1 MTRVVLAA
9 AYRTPIGV
17 FGGAFK
23 DVPAYDLGATLIEH
37 IIKETGLN
45 PSEIDEVIIGN
56 VLQAGQGQNPARIA
70 GLPETVPAFT
80 VNKVCGSG
88 LKSIQLAYQSIVT
101 GENDIVLAGGME
113 NMSQSPML
121 VNNSRFGFKMGH
133 QSMVDSMVYDGLTDV
148 FNQYHMGITAE
159 NLVEQYGI
167 SREEQDTF
175 AVNSQHKAVR
185 AQQNG
190 EFDSEIVPVSI
201 PQRKGEPI
209 LVTKDEGVRENVSV
223 EKLSRLRPAFKKDG
237 TVTAGNASGIN
248 DGAAMMLVMS
258 EDKAKELN
266 IEPLA
271 VLDGFGSHGVDPS
284 IMGIAPVGAVEKALK
299 RSKKELSDID
309 VFELNEAFAAQLLAV
324 DRELKLPPEKVNVK
338 GGAIALGHPIG
349 ASGARVLVTLLHQ
362 LNDEVETGLTSLV
375 AVKLSLQLY
384 QSINNK
390 KTGYHNSINYMLA

>member
-70 GLPETVPAFT
+70 AMKGGLPETVPAFT

-113 NMSQSPML
+113 NMSQSPMI

-175 AVNSQHKAVR
+175 AVNSQQKAVR

-209 LVTKDEGVRENVSV
+209 VVTKDEGVRENVSV

-271 VLDGFGSHGVDPS
+271 VLDGFGTHGVDPS

-309 VFELNEAFAAQLLAV
+309 VFELNEAFAAQSLAV

-362 LNDEVETGLTSLV
+362 LNDEVETGLTSLCIGGGQAIA
-375 AVKLSLQLY
+375 AVVSKY
-384 QSINNK
+384 K
-390 KTGYHNSINYMLA
+390 

>member
-70 GLPETVPAFT
+70 AMKGGLPETVPAFT

-121 VNNSRFGFKMGH
+121 VNNSRFGFKIGH

-175 AVNSQHKAVR
+175 AVNSQQKAVR

-309 VFELNEAFAAQLLAV
+309 VFELNEAFAAQSLAV

-362 LNDEVETGLTSLV
+362 LNDEVETGLTSLCIGGGQAIA
-375 AVKLSLQLY
+375 AVVSKY
-384 QSINNK
+384 K
-390 KTGYHNSINYMLA
+390 

>member
-70 GLPETVPAFT
+70 AMKGGLPETVPAFT

-148 FNQYHMGITAE
+148 FNQYHMGITTE

-175 AVNSQHKAVR
+175 AVNSQQKAVR

-309 VFELNEAFAAQLLAV
+309 VFELNEAFAAQSLAV

-362 LNDEVETGLTSLV
+362 LNDEVETGLTSLCIGGGQAIA
-375 AVKLSLQLY
+375 AVVSKY
-384 QSINNK
+384 K
-390 KTGYHNSINYMLA
+390 

>member
-70 GLPETVPAFT
+70 AMKGGLPETVPAFT

-175 AVNSQHKAVR
+175 AVNSQQKAVR
-185 AQQNG
+185 AQQSG

-209 LVTKDEGVRENVSV
+209 VVTKDEGVRENVSV

-309 VFELNEAFAAQLLAV
+309 VFELNEAFAAQSLAV

-362 LNDEVETGLTSLV
+362 LNDEVETGLTSLCIGGGQAIA
-375 AVKLSLQLY
+375 AVVSKY
-384 QSINNK
+384 K
-390 KTGYHNSINYMLA
+390 

>member
-70 GLPETVPAFT
+70 AMKGGLPETVPAFT

-175 AVNSQHKAVR
+175 AVNSQQKAVR

-209 LVTKDEGVRENVSV
+209 VVTKDEGVRENVSV

-299 RSKKELSDID
+299 RSKKGLSDID
-309 VFELNEAFAAQLLAV
+309 VFELNEAFAAQSLAV

-362 LNDEVETGLTSLV
+362 LNDEVETGLTSLCIGGGQAIA
-375 AVKLSLQLY
+375 AVVSKY
-384 QSINNK
+384 K
-390 KTGYHNSINYMLA
+390 

>member
-17 FGGAFK
+17 LGGAFK

-70 GLPETVPAFT
+70 AMKGGLPETVPAFT

-175 AVNSQHKAVR
+175 AVNSQQKAVR

-209 LVTKDEGVRENVSV
+209 VVTKDEGVRENVSV

-309 VFELNEAFAAQLLAV
+309 VFELNEAFAAQSLAV

-362 LNDEVETGLTSLV
+362 LNDEVETGLTSLCIGGGQAIA
-375 AVKLSLQLY
+375 AVVSKY
-384 QSINNK
+384 K
-390 KTGYHNSINYMLA
+390 

>member
-37 IIKETGLN
+37 IITETGLN

-70 GLPETVPAFT
+70 AMKGGLPETVPAFT

-175 AVNSQHKAVR
+175 AVNSQQKAVR

-209 LVTKDEGVRENVSV
+209 VVTKDEGVRENVSV

-309 VFELNEAFAAQLLAV
+309 VFELNEAFAAQSLAV
-324 DRELKLPPEKVNVK
+324 DCELKLPPEKVNVK

-362 LNDEVETGLTSLV
+362 LNDEVETGLTSLCIGGGQAIA
-375 AVKLSLQLY
+375 AVVSKY
-384 QSINNK
+384 K
-390 KTGYHNSINYMLA
+390 

>member
-70 GLPETVPAFT
+70 AMKGGLPETVPAFT

-175 AVNSQHKAVR
+175 AVNSQQKAVR

-209 LVTKDEGVRENVSV
+209 VVTKDEGVRENVSV

-248 DGAAMMLVMS
+248 DGSAMMLVMS

-309 VFELNEAFAAQLLAV
+309 VFELNEAFAAQSLAV

-362 LNDEVETGLTSLV
+362 LNDEVETGLTSLCIGGGQAIA
-375 AVKLSLQLY
+375 AVVSKY
-384 QSINNK
+384 K
-390 KTGYHNSINYMLA
+390 

>member
-1 MTRVVLAA
+1 MRKVVIASAA
-9 AYRTPIGV
+9 RTAVGS
-17 FGGAFK
+17 FGGSFK
-23 DVPAYDLGATLIEH
+23 NTPAVELGVVAA
-37 IIKETGLN
+37 KEALKRAN
-45 PSEIDEVIIGN
+45 VKPEMVDEAYIGN

-70 GLPETVPAFT
+70 AMKGGLPETVPAFT

-362 LNDEVETGLTSLV
+362 LNDEVETGLTSLCIGGGQAIA
-375 AVKLSLQLY
+375 AVVSKY
-384 QSINNK
+384 K
-390 KTGYHNSINYMLA
+390 

>member
-45 PSEIDEVIIGN
+45 PSEINEVIIGN

-70 GLPETVPAFT
+70 AMKGGLPETVPAFT

-175 AVNSQHKAVR
+175 AVNSQQKAVR

-201 PQRKGEPI
+201 PQRKGESI
-209 LVTKDEGVRENVSV
+209 VVSMDEGVRENVSV

-309 VFELNEAFAAQLLAV
+309 VFELNEAFAAQSLAV

-362 LNDEVETGLTSLV
+362 LNDEVETGLTSLCIGGGQAIA
-375 AVKLSLQLY
+375 AVVSKY
-384 QSINNK
+384 K
-390 KTGYHNSINYMLA
+390 

>member
-70 GLPETVPAFT
+70 AMKGGLPETVPAFT

-175 AVNSQHKAVR
+175 AVNSQQKAVR

-209 LVTKDEGVRENVSV
+209 VVTKDEGVRENVSV

-271 VLDGFGSHGVDPS
+271 VLDGFGTHGVDPS

-309 VFELNEAFAAQLLAV
+309 VFELNEAFAAQSLAV
-324 DRELKLPPEKVNVK
+324 DRELKLPPEKVNAK

-362 LNDEVETGLTSLV
+362 LNDEVETGLTSLCIGGGQAIA
-375 AVKLSLQLY
+375 AVVSKY
-384 QSINNK
+384 K
-390 KTGYHNSINYMLA
+390 

>member
-23 DVPAYDLGATLIEH
+23 DVLAYDLGATLIEH

-70 GLPETVPAFT
+70 AMKGGLPETVPAFT

-175 AVNSQHKAVR
+175 AVNSQQKAVR

-309 VFELNEAFAAQLLAV
+309 VFELNEAFAAQSLAV

-362 LNDEVETGLTSLV
+362 LNDEVETGLTSLCIGGGQAIA
-375 AVKLSLQLY
+375 AVVSKY
-384 QSINNK
+384 K
-390 KTGYHNSINYMLA
+390 

>member
-45 PSEIDEVIIGN
+45 PSEINEVIIGN

-70 GLPETVPAFT
+70 AMKGGLPETVPAFT

-175 AVNSQHKAVR
+175 AVNSQQKAVR

-209 LVTKDEGVRENVSV
+209 VVSKDEGVRGDASV

-299 RSKKELSDID
+299 RSEKELSDID
-309 VFELNEAFAAQLLAV
+309 VFELNEAFAAQSLAV

-362 LNDEVETGLTSLV
+362 LNDEVETGLTSLCIGGGQAIA
-375 AVKLSLQLY
+375 AVVSKY
-384 QSINNK
+384 K
-390 KTGYHNSINYMLA
+390 

>member
-70 GLPETVPAFT
+70 AMKGGLPETVPAFT

-175 AVNSQHKAVR
+175 AVNSQQKAVR

-201 PQRKGEPI
+201 PQRKGELI
-209 LVTKDEGVRENVSV
+209 VVTKDEGVRENVSV

-309 VFELNEAFAAQLLAV
+309 VFELNEAFAAQSLAV

-362 LNDEVETGLTSLV
+362 LNDEVETGSNT
-375 AVKLSLQLY
+375 KFR
-384 QSINNK
+384 
-390 KTGYHNSINYMLA
+390 

>member
-70 GLPETVPAFT
+70 AMKGGLPETVPAFT

-167 SREEQDTF
+167 SREEQDTY
-175 AVNSQHKAVR
+175 AVNSQHKALR

-209 LVTKDEGVRENVSV
+209 VVTKDEGVRENVSV

-309 VFELNEAFAAQLLAV
+309 VFELNEAFAAQSLAV

-362 LNDEVETGLTSLV
+362 LNDEVETGLTSLCIGGGQAIA
-375 AVKLSLQLY
+375 AVVSKY
-384 QSINNK
+384 K
-390 KTGYHNSINYMLA
+390 

>member
-1 MTRVVLAA
+1 MTRVVLEA

-70 GLPETVPAFT
+70 AMKGGLPEKVPAFT

-362 LNDEVETGLTSLV
+362 LNDEVETGLTSLCIGGGQAIA
-375 AVKLSLQLY
+375 AVVSKY
-384 QSINNK
+384 K
-390 KTGYHNSINYMLA
+390 

>member
-70 GLPETVPAFT
+70 AMKGGLPETVPAFT

-175 AVNSQHKAVR
+175 AVNSQQKAVR

-266 IEPLA
+266 NEPLA

-309 VFELNEAFAAQLLAV
+309 VFELNEAFAAQSLAV

-362 LNDEVETGLTSLV
+362 LNDEVETGLTSLCIGGGQAIA
-375 AVKLSLQLY
+375 AVVSKY
-384 QSINNK
+384 K
-390 KTGYHNSINYMLA
+390 

>member
-45 PSEIDEVIIGN
+45 PSEINEVIIGN

-70 GLPETVPAFT
+70 AMKGGLPETVPAFT

-175 AVNSQHKAVR
+175 AVNSQQKAVR

-209 LVTKDEGVRENVSV
+209 VVTKDEGVRENVSV
-223 EKLSRLRPAFKKDG
+223 EKLSHLRPAFKKDG

-248 DGAAMMLVMS
+248 DGAAMILVMS

-309 VFELNEAFAAQLLAV
+309 VFELNEAFAAQSLAV

-362 LNDEVETGLTSLV
+362 LNDEVETGLTSLCIGGGQAIA
-375 AVKLSLQLY
+375 AVVSKY
-384 QSINNK
+384 K
-390 KTGYHNSINYMLA
+390 

>member
-70 GLPETVPAFT
+70 AMKGGLPETVPAFT

-121 VNNSRFGFKMGH
+121 VNNSRFGFKMGY

-175 AVNSQHKAVR
+175 AVNSQQKAVR

-309 VFELNEAFAAQLLAV
+309 VFELNEAFAAQSLAV

-362 LNDEVETGLTSLV
+362 LNDEVETGLTSLCIGGGQAIA
-375 AVKLSLQLY
+375 AVVSKY
-384 QSINNK
+384 K
-390 KTGYHNSINYMLA
+390 

>member
-70 GLPETVPAFT
+70 AMKGGLPETVPAFT

-175 AVNSQHKAVR
+175 AVNSQQKAVR

-201 PQRKGEPI
+201 PQRKDEPI
-209 LVTKDEGVRENVSV
+209 VVTKDEGVRENVSV

-309 VFELNEAFAAQLLAV
+309 VFELNEAFAAQSLAV

-362 LNDEVETGLTSLV
+362 LNDEVETGLTSLCIGGGQAIA
-375 AVKLSLQLY
+375 AVVSKY
-384 QSINNK
+384 K
-390 KTGYHNSINYMLA
+390 

>member
-9 AYRTPIGV
+9 AYRTPIGI

-70 GLPETVPAFT
+70 AMKGGLPETVPAFT

-309 VFELNEAFAAQLLAV
+309 VFELNEAFAAQSLAV

-362 LNDEVETGLTSLV
+362 LNDEVETGLTSLCIGGGQAIA
-375 AVKLSLQLY
+375 AVVSKY
-384 QSINNK
+384 K
-390 KTGYHNSINYMLA
+390 

>member
-70 GLPETVPAFT
+70 AMKGGLPETVPAFT

-133 QSMVDSMVYDGLTDV
+133 QAMVDSMVYDGLTDV

-175 AVNSQHKAVR
+175 AVNSQQKAVR

-309 VFELNEAFAAQLLAV
+309 VFELNEAFAAQSLAV

-362 LNDEVETGLTSLV
+362 LNDEVETGLTSLCIGGGQAIA
-375 AVKLSLQLY
+375 AVVSKY
-384 QSINNK
+384 K
-390 KTGYHNSINYMLA
+390 

>member
-70 GLPETVPAFT
+70 AMKGGLPEKVPAFT

-338 GGAIALGHPIG
+338 GGAIALGHPVG

-362 LNDEVETGLTSLV
+362 LNDEVETGLTSLCIGGGQAIA
-375 AVKLSLQLY
+375 AVVSKY
-384 QSINNK
+384 K
-390 KTGYHNSINYMLA
+390 

>member
-70 GLPETVPAFT
+70 AMKGGLPETVPAFT

-209 LVTKDEGVRENVSV
+209 VVTKDEGVRENVSV

-237 TVTAGNASGIN
+237 TVTAGNASRIN

-271 VLDGFGSHGVDPS
+271 VLDGFGTHGVDPS

-309 VFELNEAFAAQLLAV
+309 VFELNEAFAAQSLAV

-362 LNDEVETGLTSLV
+362 LNDEVETGLTSLCIGGGQAIA
-375 AVKLSLQLY
+375 AVVSKY
-384 QSINNK
+384 K
-390 KTGYHNSINYMLA
+390 

>member
-70 GLPETVPAFT
+70 AMKGGLPEKVPAFT

-362 LNDEVETGLTSLV
+362 LNDEVETGLTSLCV
-375 AVKLSLQLY
+375 GGGQAIAAVVSKY
-384 QSINNK
+384 K
-390 KTGYHNSINYMLA
+390 

>member
-45 PSEIDEVIIGN
+45 PSEINEVIIGN

-70 GLPETVPAFT
+70 AMKGGLPETVPAFT

-175 AVNSQHKAVR
+175 AVNSQQKAVR

-201 PQRKGEPI
+201 PQRKDEPI
-209 LVTKDEGVRENVSV
+209 VVTKDEGVRENVSV

-248 DGAAMMLVMS
+248 DGAAMILVMS

-309 VFELNEAFAAQLLAV
+309 VFELNEAFAAQSLAV

-362 LNDEVETGLTSLV
+362 LNDEVETGLTSLCIGGGQAIA
-375 AVKLSLQLY
+375 AVVSKY
-384 QSINNK
+384 K
-390 KTGYHNSINYMLA
+390 

>member
-45 PSEIDEVIIGN
+45 PSEINEVIIGN

-70 GLPETVPAFT
+70 AMKGGLPETVPAFT

-175 AVNSQHKAVR
+175 AVNSQQKAVR

-209 LVTKDEGVRENVSV
+209 VVTKDEGVRENVSV
-223 EKLSRLRPAFKKDG
+223 AKLSRLRPAFKKDG

-248 DGAAMMLVMS
+248 DGAAMILVMS

-309 VFELNEAFAAQLLAV
+309 VFELNEAFAAQSLAV

-362 LNDEVETGLTSLV
+362 LNDEVETGLTSLCIGGGQAIA
-375 AVKLSLQLY
+375 AVVSKY
-384 QSINNK
+384 K
-390 KTGYHNSINYMLA
+390 

>member
-1 MTRVVLAA
+1 MKRVVLAA

-70 GLPETVPAFT
+70 AMKGGLPETVPAFT

-175 AVNSQHKAVR
+175 AVNSQQKAVR

-209 LVTKDEGVRENVSV
+209 VVTKDEGVRENVSV

-271 VLDGFGSHGVDPS
+271 VLDGFGTHGVDPS

-309 VFELNEAFAAQLLAV
+309 VFELNEAFAAQSLAV

-362 LNDEVETGLTSLV
+362 LNDEVETGLTSLCIGGGQAIA
-375 AVKLSLQLY
+375 AVVSKY
-384 QSINNK
+384 K
-390 KTGYHNSINYMLA
+390 

>member
-23 DVPAYDLGATLIEH
+23 DVPAYDLGVTLIEH

-70 GLPETVPAFT
+70 AMKGGLPETVPAFT

-175 AVNSQHKAVR
+175 AVNSQQKAVR

-209 LVTKDEGVRENVSV
+209 VVTKDEGVRENVSV

-309 VFELNEAFAAQLLAV
+309 VFELNEAFAAQSLAV

-362 LNDEVETGLTSLV
+362 LNDEVETGLTSLCIGGGQAIA
-375 AVKLSLQLY
+375 AVVSKY
-384 QSINNK
+384 K
-390 KTGYHNSINYMLA
+390 

>member
-1 MTRVVLAA
+1 MTKVVLAA

-37 IIKETGLN
+37 IIKETRLN
-45 PSEIDEVIIGN
+45 PSDIDEVIIGN

-70 GLPETVPAFT
+70 AMKGGLPETVPAFT

-88 LKSIQLAYQSIVT
+88 LKSIQLAYQSILT

-121 VNNSRFGFKMGH
+121 VNKGRFGFKMGH
-133 QSMVDSMVYDGLTDV
+133 QTMIDSMVYDGLTDV

-159 NLVEQYGI
+159 NLVEQYDI

-175 AVNSQHKAVR
+175 AVNSQKKAAN

-190 EFDSEIVPVSI
+190 GFDSEIVPVSI

-209 LVTKDEGVRENVSV
+209 VVSKDEGVRGDASV

-258 EDKAKELN
+258 EEKANELN

-284 IMGIAPVGAVEKALK
+284 VMGIAPVGAVEKVLK
-299 RSKKELSDID
+299 RSNKELSDID
-309 VFELNEAFAAQLLAV
+309 VFELNEAFAAQSLAV
-324 DRELKLPPEKVNVK
+324 DRELKLPQEKVNVK

-362 LNDEVETGLTSLV
+362 LNDEVETGLTSLCIGGGQAIA
-375 AVKLSLQLY
+375 AVVSKY
-384 QSINNK
+384 K
-390 KTGYHNSINYMLA
+390 

>member
-45 PSEIDEVIIGN
+45 PSEINEVIIGN

-70 GLPETVPAFT
+70 AMKGGLPETVPVFT

-133 QSMVDSMVYDGLTDV
+133 QSMIDSMVYDGLTDV

-175 AVNSQHKAVR
+175 AVNSQKKAAN

-190 EFDSEIVPVSI
+190 GFDSEIVPVSI

-209 LVTKDEGVRENVSV
+209 VVTKDEGVRENVSV

-309 VFELNEAFAAQLLAV
+309 VFELNEAFAAQSLAV

-362 LNDEVETGLTSLV
+362 LNDEVETGLTSLCIGGGQAIA
-375 AVKLSLQLY
+375 AVVSKY
-384 QSINNK
+384 K
-390 KTGYHNSINYMLA
+390 

>member
-45 PSEIDEVIIGN
+45 PSEINEVIIGN

-70 GLPETVPAFT
+70 AMKGGLPETVPAFT

-175 AVNSQHKAVR
+175 AVNSQQKAVR

-209 LVTKDEGVRENVSV
+209 IVTKDEGVRENVSV

-248 DGAAMMLVMS
+248 DGAAMILVMS

-309 VFELNEAFAAQLLAV
+309 VFELNEAFAAQSLAV

-362 LNDEVETGLTSLV
+362 LNDEVETGLTSLCIGGGQAIA
-375 AVKLSLQLY
+375 AVVSKY
-384 QSINNK
+384 K
-390 KTGYHNSINYMLA
+390 

>member
-1 MTRVVLAA
+1 MTRVVLAV

-45 PSEIDEVIIGN
+45 PSEINEVIIGN

-70 GLPETVPAFT
+70 AMKGGLPETVPAFT

-175 AVNSQHKAVR
+175 AVNSQQKAVR

-209 LVTKDEGVRENVSV
+209 VVTKDEGVRENVSV

-248 DGAAMMLVMS
+248 DGAAMILVMS

-309 VFELNEAFAAQLLAV
+309 VFELNEAFAAQSLAV

-362 LNDEVETGLTSLV
+362 LNDEVETGLTSLCIGGGQAIA
-375 AVKLSLQLY
+375 AVVSKY
-384 QSINNK
+384 K
-390 KTGYHNSINYMLA
+390 

>member
-70 GLPETVPAFT
+70 AMKGGLPETVPAFT

-175 AVNSQHKAVR
+175 AVNSQQKAVR

-223 EKLSRLRPAFKKDG
+223 EKLSRSRPAFKKDG

-309 VFELNEAFAAQLLAV
+309 VFELNEAFAAQSLAV

-362 LNDEVETGLTSLV
+362 LNDEVETGLTSLCIGGGQAIA
-375 AVKLSLQLY
+375 AVVSKY
-384 QSINNK
+384 K
-390 KTGYHNSINYMLA
+390 

>member
-70 GLPETVPAFT
+70 AMKGGLPETVPAFT

-159 NLVEQYGI
+159 NLAEQYGI

-175 AVNSQHKAVR
+175 AVNSQQKAVR

-209 LVTKDEGVRENVSV
+209 VVTKDEGVRENVSV

-309 VFELNEAFAAQLLAV
+309 VFELNEAFAAQSLAV

-362 LNDEVETGLTSLV
+362 LNDEVETGLTSLCIGGGQAIA
-375 AVKLSLQLY
+375 AVVSKY
-384 QSINNK
+384 K
-390 KTGYHNSINYMLA
+390 

>member
-23 DVPAYDLGATLIEH
+23 DLPAYDLGATLIEH

-45 PSEIDEVIIGN
+45 PSEINEVIIGN

-70 GLPETVPAFT
+70 AMKGGLPETVPAFT

-175 AVNSQHKAVR
+175 AVNSQQKAVR

-190 EFDSEIVPVSI
+190 GFDSEIVPVSI

-209 LVTKDEGVRENVSV
+209 VVSKDEGVRENVSV

-299 RSKKELSDID
+299 RSEKELSDID
-309 VFELNEAFAAQLLAV
+309 VFELNEAFAAQSLAV

-362 LNDEVETGLTSLV
+362 LNDEVETGLTSLCIGGGQAIA
-375 AVKLSLQLY
+375 AVVSKY
-384 QSINNK
+384 K
-390 KTGYHNSINYMLA
+390 

>member
-45 PSEIDEVIIGN
+45 PSEINEVIIGN

-70 GLPETVPAFT
+70 AMKGGLPETVPAFT

-175 AVNSQHKAVR
+175 AVNSQQKAVR

-201 PQRKGEPI
+201 PQRKDEPI
-209 LVTKDEGVRENVSV
+209 VVTKDEGVRENVSV

-271 VLDGFGSHGVDPS
+271 VFDGFGSHGVDPS

-309 VFELNEAFAAQLLAV
+309 VFELNEAFAAQSLAV

-362 LNDEVETGLTSLV
+362 LNDEVETGLTSLCIGGGQAIA
-375 AVKLSLQLY
+375 AVVSKY
-384 QSINNK
+384 K
-390 KTGYHNSINYMLA
+390 

>member
-45 PSEIDEVIIGN
+45 PSEINEVIIGN

-70 GLPETVPAFT
+70 AMKGGLPETVPAFT

-167 SREEQDTF
+167 SREKQDTF
-175 AVNSQHKAVR
+175 AVNSQQKAVR

-209 LVTKDEGVRENVSV
+209 VVTKDEGVRENVSV

-248 DGAAMMLVMS
+248 DGAAMILVMS

-309 VFELNEAFAAQLLAV
+309 VFELNEAFAAQSLAV

-362 LNDEVETGLTSLV
+362 LNDEVETGLTSLCIGGGQAIA
-375 AVKLSLQLY
+375 AVVSKY
-384 QSINNK
+384 K
-390 KTGYHNSINYMLA
+390 